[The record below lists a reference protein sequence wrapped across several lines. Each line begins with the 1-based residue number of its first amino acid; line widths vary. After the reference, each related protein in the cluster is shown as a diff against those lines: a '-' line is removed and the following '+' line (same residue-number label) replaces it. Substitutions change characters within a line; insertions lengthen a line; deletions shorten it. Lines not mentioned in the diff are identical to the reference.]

1 MHTRYNNE
9 EKIKRSAVMEMGRLA
24 EVACI
29 VATTQRKSEKCK
41 GGCKMA

>member
-1 MHTRYNNE
+1 MHTLYNNE
-9 EKIKRSAVMEMGRLA
+9 EKKRSAVMEMGRLA

-29 VATTQRKSEKCK
+29 VATTQRKSEKCE